1 MCADMWAAD
10 ETCVIHIFILKL
22 EIKIFIVVVAVVV
35 APQSSRQIEI
45 PNQLESI
52 NEKNLTREKSDP
64 MSL

>member
-35 APQSSRQIEI
+35 APQSSRQIEKPARI
-45 PNQLESI
+45 HKW
-52 NEKNLTREKSDP
+52 KNLTREKSDP

>member
-35 APQSSRQIEI
+35 APQSRQADRNTKPARIHKWKKF
-45 PNQLESI
+45 N
-52 NEKNLTREKSDP
+52 
-64 MSL
+64 